1 MPPPR
6 NNEGEIATGTSRAE
20 HCARHAGWLQARTR
34 WIRVLVHA
42 TMQPLMK
49 LWHLGVL
56 DSWANWPHAE
66 DAPYNYIPGPGPD
79 RVLLLGCHT
88 PASLG
93 VLTHQLGLVGCLSR
107 QLRNITGRGI
117 EMKASADVSM
127 TLHDLV
133 GRVQNLPPVRSA
145 AVMVLVGLND
155 ALRLTSLRGWKRDL
169 HALSEAIRRDPVE
182 DVQILIIEIPP
193 IGMLWTLSPLPRRVA
208 ARHARLLNETT
219 RNFCRHLTPT
229 TFVPFHPA
237 AGEGEPAMHAWTHG
251 MYQEWSHE
259 LAVPLAW
266 ALHRA
271 RTNPRNR

>member
-1 MPPPR
+1 MR
-6 NNEGEIATGTSRAE
+6 
-20 HCARHAGWLQARTR
+20 
-34 WIRVLVHA
+34 
-42 TMQPLMK
+42 

-56 DSWANWPHAE
+56 DSWAHWPHAE
-66 DAPYNYIPGPGPD
+66 DAPYNYIPGLGPD
-79 RVLLLGCHT
+79 RVLLLGGHT
-88 PASLG
+88 PASFG

-117 EMKASADVSM
+117 EMEASANVSM

-133 GRVQNLPPVRSA
+133 GWVQNLPPVRSG

-155 ALRLTSLRGWKRDL
+155 ALRLTSLRGWERDL
-169 HALSEAIRRDPVE
+169 RTLIEAIRRDTVE

-193 IGMLWTLSPLPRRVA
+193 IDTVWTLSTLPRRVA

-219 RNFCRHLTPT
+219 KNFCRHLTHT

-237 AGEGEPAMHAWTHG
+237 EGEGEPTLRTWRPG

-259 LAVPLAW
+259 LAIPLAW

-271 RTNPRNR
+271 RMNQGTADDLECARTG